1 MLQKCVFNRWW
12 VTAAYRPCLIFLS
25 SLCSHP
31 PLSLTIQVDLTLR
44 WSRCSATWNLRWFAL
59 RIRSPPP
66 QSFIIQWIPG
76 ALWTQWSTS
85 FLSALSESLSVV
97 APQTA
102 AKQHAPQLRS
112 TAALQHCWAVALG
125 QSISSHG
132 FVISLHQSKDL
143 LGGEND
149 QDSTQTKLSPIKG
162 SWHFYISECN
172 MKMFWN
178 TCNK

>member
-102 AKQHAPQLRS
+102 AKQHAPQHCS
-112 TAALQHCWAVALG
+112 TAALLSCRIRTIHLVSWFC
-125 QSISSHG
+125 
-132 FVISLHQSKDL
+132 HQSTSEQRLAGWRKRSRL
-143 LGGEND
+143 NTD
-149 QDSTQTKLSPIKG
+149 QTEP
-162 SWHFYISECN
+162 N
-172 MKMFWN
+172 
-178 TCNK
+178 